1 MPEVIKRIFTS
12 LVLLSLFL
20 LSLFNKLVL
29 IISLFFVMAEIFY
42 EFFLML
48 KNIFKLNTNKLKLY
62 LILLISNFY
71 LILLGILIYYCL
83 NSSVENKN
91 NLLIVILICIS
102 SDIGG
107 YIFGNLFKGK
117 RLTKISPNKTYS
129 GAVGSFLLSLII
141 IQIFFNYYLSL
152 KDLIF
157 ITLIIS
163 LISQIGD
170 IFISFIK
177 RKANF
182 KDTGNILPGHG
193 GLLDRF
199 DGLIFAIPIGI
210 LLIYILL

>member
-1 MPEVIKRIFTS
+1 MINEFGKRILSSFIILPIAFFFIFKGSELFAFFLGIIFFITS
-12 LVLLSLFL
+12 YEWLIMNKKNNFIKSIGLIFL
-20 LSLFNKLVL
+20 LSSFCSAYLLRNEKG
-29 IISLFFVMAEIFY
+29 FY
-42 EFFLML
+42 FFLF
-48 KNIFKLNTNKLKLY
+48 I
-62 LILLISNFY
+62 ILIS
-71 LILLGILIYYCL
+71 ILTDL
-83 NSSVENKN
+83 
-91 NLLIVILICIS
+91 
-102 SDIGG
+102 GG
-107 YIFGNLFKGK
+107 YFFGRFFKGPK
-117 RLTKISPNKTYS
+117 LTKISPNKTYS

-141 IQIFFNYYLSL
+141 IQIYFSYYLSL

-199 DGLIFAIPIGI
+199 DGLIFAIPTGI